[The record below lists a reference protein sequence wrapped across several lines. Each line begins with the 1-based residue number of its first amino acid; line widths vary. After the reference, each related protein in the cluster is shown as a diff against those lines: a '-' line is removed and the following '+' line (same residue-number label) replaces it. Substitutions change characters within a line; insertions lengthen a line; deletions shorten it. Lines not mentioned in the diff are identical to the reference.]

1 MAVLV
6 NEGQGIYVN
15 QSFVENPQVLSQI
28 EEQVEKSNKTKED
41 KLRNLKS
48 YKDMTSSKGDDGVL
62 DLLPLMNKNILK
74 YTDPKYHKSRP
85 VIPGQWPN
93 KTIDDGTD
101 DDTVM
106 NLHQRN

>member
-1 MAVLV
+1 
-6 NEGQGIYVN
+6 
-15 QSFVENPQVLSQI
+15 
-28 EEQVEKSNKTKED
+28 
-41 KLRNLKS
+41 
-48 YKDMTSSKGDDGVL
+48 MTSSKGDDGVL

-106 NLHQRN
+106 NLHQRNWRYWRILEDWNLTRFLIQFPPNIQTQIN